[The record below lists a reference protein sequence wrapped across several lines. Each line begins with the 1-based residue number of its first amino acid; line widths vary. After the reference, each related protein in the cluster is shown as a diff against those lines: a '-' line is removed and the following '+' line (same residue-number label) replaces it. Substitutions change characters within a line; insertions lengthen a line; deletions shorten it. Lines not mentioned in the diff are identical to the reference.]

1 VDVVTFRRLEVRV
14 NGVLVH
20 FPFAKAAELCAYL
33 IVHGASRR
41 EEIVDALWNGSS
53 DARHMDYFRVAVRRL
68 RLALTEADPA
78 VNNPVTYQGGYYALA
93 DTYDLRRDFD
103 LVTRAPAQLDLPSLQ
118 EAWTAYEGDFLPTLD
133 SDWAH
138 SWRAEYREQLIQASL
153 TFAARAAQP
162 LDQAAAEAF
171 RQVLRIDRLNESA
184 YHGLIQH
191 HLNGGERDVAQ
202 HLFQRYARL
211 IQDEYGLAPA
221 AALQQLMH

>member
-1 VDVVTFRRLEVRV
+1 MPPPPAAPWLQELTARQLAALARAEHGAASTQCAVRPTAVPVDVVTFRRLEVRV

-153 TFAARAAQP
+153 TFAARP
-162 LDQAAAEAF
+162 SSL
-171 RQVLRIDRLNESA
+171 
-184 YHGLIQH
+184 LIRRPPRRSVRSC
-191 HLNGGERDVAQ
+191 GSTG
-202 HLFQRYARL
+202 
-211 IQDEYGLAPA
+211 
-221 AALQQLMH
+221 